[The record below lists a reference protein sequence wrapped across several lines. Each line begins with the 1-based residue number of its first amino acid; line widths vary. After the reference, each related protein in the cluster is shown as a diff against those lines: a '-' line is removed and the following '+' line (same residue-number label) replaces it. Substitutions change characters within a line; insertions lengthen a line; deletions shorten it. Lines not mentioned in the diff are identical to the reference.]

1 MSTHQN
7 YNLVFLN
14 ELWSNGK
21 SYKTCEL
28 INNTA
33 SYVILSTYLI
43 YVQYPDAIL
52 EYILPSPW
60 CVSPRTNK
68 KAGDLRQVNG
78 ECKQNICC
86 VGTRTTAVKPDIS
99 K

>member
-14 ELWSNGK
+14 ELWRNGK

-28 INNTA
+28 INNTP

-52 EYILPSPW
+52 EYTLPDVELALSGQPF
-60 CVSPRTNK
+60 
-68 KAGDLRQVNG
+68 
-78 ECKQNICC
+78 E
-86 VGTRTTAVKPDIS
+86 DIS
-99 K
+99 VETINVELVSSQPSLNGLVGGKKYLH